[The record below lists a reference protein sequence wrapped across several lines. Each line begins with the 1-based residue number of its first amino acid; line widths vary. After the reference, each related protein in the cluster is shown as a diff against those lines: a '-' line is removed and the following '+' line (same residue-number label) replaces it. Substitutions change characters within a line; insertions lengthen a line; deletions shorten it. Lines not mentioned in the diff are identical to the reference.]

1 MIPPTMNSSAT
12 QTTLL
17 EQETLRLQELT
28 RTRHYVASLAGIDL
42 LLARH
47 PEDRDLLY
55 LAAMNL
61 RYLNRVPDA
70 LELLRRLEQHHPR
83 YSRLHQERGH
93 CYVALRDAPR
103 AIEAF
108 RRSVNINQALPDSW
122 QMLHRL
128 YRMTGDQHNAATAAE
143 HIAVL
148 QKLPLPIIQ
157 AGSMFSDGE
166 LAPAE
171 RIVRA
176 YLLQHGDHVEAM
188 RLLARIGI
196 QRGVL
201 DAAERLLESVLKL
214 APDYGA
220 ARADYAGV
228 LCKRQ
233 KHLQARQ
240 EMDALLQLEPGN
252 RDYLKLYAA
261 ACVGL
266 GDHEPI
272 IRLYRQMLA
281 EGAATGTETAD
292 LHLWLA
298 DLLKTVGRQP
308 EAIQEYHAAIAAL
321 PESGEAWWSLAN
333 LKTYRFAEDE
343 IARMRTVE
351 AAPATSVVDR
361 YHLCFALGKAL
372 EDQGRYEE
380 SWAFYERG
388 NALKHPEIR
397 HLPQITETHTRLS
410 KRVCTKEFFAARH
423 AWGVADPDPIFILGL
438 PRSGSTLIEQIL
450 ASHSQVEGTQELA
463 DVQRIVM
470 ELRGR
475 GTDLD
480 NPRYPDVLTEL
491 TAEEF
496 VRFGERF
503 LTETRVYRQTER
515 PFFIDKMPNNFRD
528 IGLIHLMLPNAKI
541 IDARRE
547 PMACCFGNLKQLF
560 SSGQEFSYN
569 INDIARYYRTYLE
582 IMRHW
587 NVALP
592 GRILTVHYED
602 VVDDLEGSVRRV
614 LDFCGLSLEPA
625 CLEFHK
631 SPRNVR
637 TASSEQVRQP
647 ISREGI
653 DQWRNY
659 ERWLAPLRAALGDAV
674 TSYRD

>member
-1 MIPPTMNSSAT
+1 LTT
-12 QTTLL
+12 QTTPL
-17 EQETLRLQELT
+17 EQEILHLQELS
-28 RTRHYVASLAGIDL
+28 RTGHYVAALAGIDP

-61 RYLNRVPDA
+61 RYLNRIPDA
-70 LELLRRLEQHHPR
+70 LEFLRRLEQHHPR

-93 CYVALRDAPR
+93 CYVALRDIPS

-108 RRSVNINQALPDSW
+108 RRGVNINQALPDSW
-122 QMLHRL
+122 QMLHGL
-128 YRMTGDQHNAATAAE
+128 YCMTGDQRNAAAAAE

-148 QKLPLPIIQ
+148 QRLPRPIIQ

-166 LAPAE
+166 LTPAE
-171 RIVRA
+171 SIVRA

-196 QRGVL
+196 ERDVL
-201 DAAERLLESVLKL
+201 DDAERLLESVLKL

-220 ARADYAGV
+220 ARADYARV
-228 LCKRQ
+228 LYKRQ

-240 EMDALLQLEPGN
+240 EMDTLLQLEPGN

-266 GDHEPI
+266 GDCEPV
-272 IRLYRQMLA
+272 IRLYCQMLA
-281 EGAATGTETAD
+281 EGAATETETAD
-292 LHLWLA
+292 LRLWLA
-298 DLLKTVGRQP
+298 NLLKTVGRQV
-308 EAIQEYHAAIAAL
+308 EAIQEYQAATAAL
-321 PESGEAWWSLAN
+321 PDSGEAWWGLAN

-351 AAPATSVVDR
+351 ATPATSLVDR

-388 NALKHPEIR
+388 NALKHTEIR
-397 HLPQITETHTRLS
+397 HLPQVTETHTRLS
-410 KRVCTKEFFAARH
+410 KQVCTQEFFAARQE
-423 AWGVADPDPIFILGL
+423 WGVADPDPIFILGL

-450 ASHSQVEGTQELA
+450 ASHPQVEGTQELA

-470 ELRGR
+470 ELRSR

-480 NPRYPDVLTEL
+480 NPRYPDVLAEL

-496 VRFGERF
+496 IRFAERF
-503 LTETRVYRQTER
+503 LTETRVYRQTGR

-560 SSGQEFSYN
+560 SSGQEFCYN

-587 NVALP
+587 NAALP
-592 GRILTVHYED
+592 GWILTVHHED
-602 VVDDLEGSVRRV
+602 VVDDLESSVRRI
-614 LDFCGLSLEPA
+614 LDFCGLPFEPA

-631 SPRNVR
+631 TSRNVR

-647 ISREGI
+647 ISREGL

-659 ERWLAPLRAALGDAV
+659 EPWLASLRAALGDAV